1 MLNHS
6 LLSSFAQFLAAACF
20 GTKLSI
26 KFLDIII
33 SKPVT
38 PHLLVAESSGLIVP
52 VDDGVDYRFAT
63 TSVRDAAYS
72 LIPVHEREAYHLT
85 LARKLWRAF
94 TQEELNEHHAVLLGQ
109 MKLGVNKLTNQQER
123 TTTATLCLHAA
134 QDAVKWAMFPSAA
147 ENLDFGFSLL
157 CEQSWNTDYELTLAL
172 HNMAAEVGYVL
183 GDFATVQDR
192 IEAVLA
198 NARILDHTFQAYGV
212 QLNILSATGKA
223 KEAIDMGLH
232 ILNQIGEV
240 IPPNPK
246 PLYVRREYIRSR
258 RLMKSKSCEMIRRLP
273 SMTNHRKAA
282 AMQIINLMVLPSL
295 MGRPNLLPVLATRA
309 TQITVEHGLC
319 NLSSLAF
326 AIYGM
331 VLTGAG
337 EIHDA
342 IRYGELALELLE
354 RFGVKQWLPRV
365 YVCVYGCIF
374 GWTKNLNSCIEN
386 LDRAF
391 DVGVE
396 TGDVEVSART
406 LLVP

>member
-1 MLNHS
+1 
-6 LLSSFAQFLAAACF
+6 LLLA
-20 GTKLSI
+20 
-26 KFLDIII
+26 
-33 SKPVT
+33 V
-38 PHLLVAESSGLIVP
+38 SSGLVIP
-52 VDDGVDYRFAT
+52 IDDNCEYRFAT
-63 TSVRDAAYS
+63 TSVREAAYS
-72 LIPVHEREAYHLT
+72 LIPSNEREAFHLT

-94 TQEELNEHHAVLLGQ
+94 TEEELNEHHSVLLGQ
-109 MKLGVNKLTNQQER
+109 LKLGVNKMTNLHER
-123 TTTATLCLHAA
+123 TATATLCLHAA
-134 QDAVKWAMFPSAA
+134 QEAVKWAMFPSAA
-147 ENLDFGFSLL
+147 ENLDFGLGLL
-157 CEQSWNTDYELTLAL
+157 CDQSWNTDYELTLAL

-183 GDFATVQDR
+183 GDFSKVQER
-192 IEAVLA
+192 VEAVLV
-198 NARILDHTFQAYGV
+198 NAHILDHTFQAYGV
-212 QLNILSATGKA
+212 RLNILSATGKA
-223 KEAIDMGLH
+223 QEAIDMGLH

-246 PLYVRREYIRSR
+246 PLYVQREYIRSR
-258 RLMKSKSCEMIRRLP
+258 RLMKSKSSEMIRRLP

-282 AMQIINLMVLPSL
+282 AMQIINLIVLPSL

-309 TQITVEHGLC
+309 TRITVEHGLC

-337 EIHDA
+337 EIHEA

-354 RFGVKQWLPRV
+354 CFGVKQWLPRV

-374 GWTKNLNSCIEN
+374 GWTKNLSSCIEN

-396 TGDVEVSART
+396 TGDVEVSMHISASHNNHYYT
-406 LLVP
+406 T